1 MPLKYWKKPRLK
13 YFLLIGWPQKITY
26 YLYNKKMKFL
36 FGQFLGHPVGQFFGS
51 PYHQKSYFKLGS
63 RTFLFCR
70 ATVSIIN
77 VIFDGAPISSP
88 SMKIYI

>member
-1 MPLKYWKKPRLK
+1 
-13 YFLLIGWPQKITY
+13 
-26 YLYNKKMKFL
+26 MKFL

-70 ATVSIIN
+70 ATVAIIN

-88 SMKIYI
+88 SMKIYIYCEMGNKKMYCVGVTETKMVMNIFD